1 MSSLSLVPSL
11 FLFFGI
17 ISIIYAAALHYFL
30 KIKDQQAVDH
40 WSLGSLIWGCAILL
54 TIFRQELPLLLSY
67 FMANGIAAVAY
78 VVLNRA
84 LKSLITV
91 SARPARLEVSDAL
104 IFLVYT
110 ISLYALDRW
119 MTGDFKDVAKTSFV
133 SAWVVLMSCLGARY
147 CLQIHE
153 QYGLKLARNFAYLY
167 ITVALLWLGRILA
180 ALGVQ
185 VTYAFDTALIN
196 TLIWVAI
203 FITGIVKYM
212 VFPLL
217 LLQKTENDKQEQ
229 LRQSLVRANKTVTSS
244 ALSAS
249 IAHELNQPLAA
260 MRINSQVL
268 LKALEAQQKNA
279 QAGGASLE
287 MTSIVRDI
295 LQDNERASQ
304 IIVTLRS
311 IFRQTPG
318 ATEAVDSAL
327 LIRKT
332 LQLLG
337 KEIERRQVQL
347 ELQWVDGVCI
357 QIPEDELHQVL
368 MNLIF
373 NSLEALETRPAGQA
387 RILIQSARRG
397 AQLEITVADNGPGV
411 AAEIKDMLFEI
422 LSSNK
427 TSGMG
432 LGLWLCKFIVE
443 RHGGTITYQNSP
455 LGGANFSILL
465 PCHTSG
471 SPSLASGQSIRPDHP
486 IG

>member
-1 MSSLSLVPSL
+1 M
-11 FLFFGI
+11 
-17 ISIIYAAALHYFL
+17 
-30 KIKDQQAVDH
+30 
-40 WSLGSLIWGCAILL
+40 AIGVLL

-67 FMANGIAAVAY
+67 YIANGVAAVAY

-84 LKSLITV
+84 LKSLTTATPGPV
-91 SARPARLEVSDAL
+91 RLEVSDAL
-104 IFLVYT
+104 IFFIYT

-119 MTGDFKDVAKTSFV
+119 ITGEFKDVAKTGFV
-133 SAWVVLMSCLGARY
+133 SVWMVLISYLGAKY

-153 QYGLKLARNFAYLY
+153 RFGMKLARNFAYLF
-167 ITVALLWLGRILA
+167 VAVAILWLGRILA
-180 ALGVQ
+180 ALLVQ
-185 VTYAFDTALIN
+185 VTHAFDTALIN

-203 FITGIVKYM
+203 FVVGIVKYM

-217 LLQKTENDKQEQ
+217 LLQKNENDKQEQ
-229 LRQSLVRANKTVTSS
+229 LRKSLARANKTVTSS

-268 LKALEAQQKNA
+268 LKALEAQQTSA

-295 LQDNERASQ
+295 LQDNERAYQ

-311 IFRQTPG
+311 IFRQNPG
-318 ATEAVDSAL
+318 AAEAVDSAL

-347 ELQWVDGVCI
+347 ELELIEGVYI
-357 QIPEDELHQVL
+357 QISEDELHQVL

-387 RILIQSARRG
+387 RLLLQAAQRG
-397 AQLEITVADNGPGV
+397 TQLEITVADNGPGV
-411 AAEIKDMLFEI
+411 ADEIKNTLFEI
-422 LSSNK
+422 LSSSK

-432 LGLWLCKFIVE
+432 LGLWLCKYIVE
-443 RHGGTITYQNSP
+443 RHGGTITYQGSA
-455 LGGANFSILL
+455 LGGASFSILL
-465 PCHTSG
+465 PVIHPSPG
-471 SPSLASGQSIRPDHP
+471 SFARES
-486 IG
+486 

>member
-17 ISIIYAAALHYFL
+17 VSIIYAAALHYSL

-54 TIFRQELPLLLSY
+54 TLFRQELPLLLSY
-67 FMANGIAAVAY
+67 FIANGIAAVAY

-119 MTGDFKDVAKTSFV
+119 MPSEFKDVAKTSFV
-133 SAWVVLMSCLGARY
+133 SAWVVLMSCVGAKY

-153 QYGLKLARNFAYLY
+153 QLGMKLARNFAYLY
-167 ITVALLWLGRILA
+167 ITVALLWFGRILA

-229 LRQSLVRANKTVTSS
+229 LRKSLARANKTVTSS

-347 ELQWVDGVCI
+347 ELQLIDGVYI
-357 QIPEDELHQVL
+357 QTPEDELHQVL

-373 NSLEALETRPAGQA
+373 NSLEALGEHPGKQPRL
-387 RILIQSARRG
+387 LIQSARRG

-432 LGLWLCKFIVE
+432 LGLWLCKYIVE
-443 RHGGTITYQNSP
+443 RHGGTITYQSSA

-465 PCHTSG
+465 PCHTSD
-471 SPSLASGQSIRPDHP
+471 SPSLASGHSIRLDHP

>member
-91 SARPARLEVSDAL
+91 SARPARLEVSDVL

-133 SAWVVLMSCLGARY
+133 SVWVVLMSCLGARY

-167 ITVALLWLGRILA
+167 ITVAFLWLGRILA

-185 VTYAFDTALIN
+185 VTHAFDTALIN

-229 LRQSLVRANKTVTSS
+229 LRKSLARANKTVTSS

-260 MRINSQVL
+260 MRINGQVL
-268 LKALEAQQKNA
+268 LKALEAQPGA

-311 IFRQTPG
+311 IFRQTPV
-318 ATEAVDSAL
+318 ATEGVDSAL

-337 KEIERRQVQL
+337 KEIEKRQVQL
-347 ELQWVDGVCI
+347 ELELIDGVCI
-357 QIPEDELHQVL
+357 QTPEDELHQVL

-373 NSLEALETRPAGQA
+373 NSLEALGEHPGKQPRL
-387 RILIQSARRG
+387 LIQSARRG

-432 LGLWLCKFIVE
+432 LGLWLCKYIVE
-443 RHGGTITYQNSP
+443 RHGGTITYQSSA

-465 PCHTSG
+465 PCHTSD
-471 SPSLASGQSIRPDHP
+471 SPSLTSGQSIHPDHP

>member
-1 MSSLSLVPSL
+1 
-11 FLFFGI
+11 
-17 ISIIYAAALHYFL
+17 
-30 KIKDQQAVDH
+30 
-40 WSLGSLIWGCAILL
+40 
-54 TIFRQELPLLLSY
+54 
-67 FMANGIAAVAY
+67 MANGIAAVAY

>member
-1 MSSLSLVPSL
+1 
-11 FLFFGI
+11 
-17 ISIIYAAALHYFL
+17 
-30 KIKDQQAVDH
+30 
-40 WSLGSLIWGCAILL
+40 
-54 TIFRQELPLLLSY
+54 LSY
-67 FMANGIAAVAY
+67 FIANGIAAVAY

-91 SARPARLEVSDAL
+91 SARPARLEVSDVL

-110 ISLYALDRW
+110 ISLYVLDRW

-133 SAWVVLMSCLGARY
+133 SVWVVLMSCLGARY

-167 ITVALLWLGRILA
+167 ITVAFLWLGRILA

-185 VTYAFDTALIN
+185 VTHAFDTALIN

-229 LRQSLVRANKTVTSS
+229 LRKSLARANKTVTSS

-260 MRINSQVL
+260 MRINGQVL
-268 LKALEAQQKNA
+268 LKALEAQPGA

-311 IFRQTPG
+311 IFRQTPV
-318 ATEAVDSAL
+318 ATEGVDSAL

-337 KEIERRQVQL
+337 KEIEKRQVQL
-347 ELQWVDGVCI
+347 EL
-357 QIPEDELHQVL
+357 
-368 MNLIF
+368 
-373 NSLEALETRPAGQA
+373 
-387 RILIQSARRG
+387 
-397 AQLEITVADNGPGV
+397 
-411 AAEIKDMLFEI
+411 
-422 LSSNK
+422 
-427 TSGMG
+427 
-432 LGLWLCKFIVE
+432 
-443 RHGGTITYQNSP
+443 
-455 LGGANFSILL
+455 
-465 PCHTSG
+465 
-471 SPSLASGQSIRPDHP
+471 
-486 IG
+486 

>member
-1 MSSLSLVPSL
+1 
-11 FLFFGI
+11 
-17 ISIIYAAALHYFL
+17 
-30 KIKDQQAVDH
+30 
-40 WSLGSLIWGCAILL
+40 
-54 TIFRQELPLLLSY
+54 
-67 FMANGIAAVAY
+67 
-78 VVLNRA
+78 
-84 LKSLITV
+84 
-91 SARPARLEVSDAL
+91 
-104 IFLVYT
+104 
-110 ISLYALDRW
+110 
-119 MTGDFKDVAKTSFV
+119 
-133 SAWVVLMSCLGARY
+133 MSCVGAKY

-153 QYGLKLARNFAYLY
+153 QLGMKLARNFAYLY

-180 ALGVQ
+180 AFGVQ

-229 LRQSLVRANKTVTSS
+229 LRKSLVRANKTVTSS

-347 ELQWVDGVCI
+347 ELQLIDGVYI

-387 RILIQSARRG
+387 RLLIQSAQRG
-397 AQLEITVADNGPGV
+397 TQLEITVADNGPGV

-422 LSSNK
+422 LSSSK

-432 LGLWLCKFIVE
+432 LGLWMTRQVVE
-443 RHGGTITYQNSP
+443 ALSGKI
-455 LGGANFSILL
+455 SIKSELRIGSEFTVEL
-465 PCHTSG
+465 P
-471 SPSLASGQSIRPDHP
+471 RHP
-486 IG
+486 IYSDEITG